1 MSIYTVLFWGMNF
14 EYFWTYTCT
23 CIATFLISLFLAKAT
38 CSVCCQH
45 FFGSYVLMKMSPQP
59 VKKQATTIQSKKCC
73 ITYTIHSLTSITP
86 PFHHNNTHLVH
97 PRVPWQRQPSGS
109 MLSSPQSCSCHSA
122 RPLAPWS
129 LQPVKQTQTAHRL
142 VQMTSCFTIKN
153 LKQEWLLAF

>member
-1 MSIYTVLFWGMNF
+1 MYT
-14 EYFWTYTCT
+14 YT
-23 CIATFLISLFLAKAT
+23 CIATFLGSLFLAKAT

-45 FFGSYVLMKMSPQP
+45 IFGSYIRTKRSPQP
-59 VKKQATTIQSKKCC
+59 VKKQATNIQSKNIASPTQYKP
-73 ITYTIHSLTSITP
+73 SLISIAP
-86 PFHHNNTHLVH
+86 PFHHNNSHLVH

-153 LKQEWLLAF
+153 LKQE